1 MKTNTMKVNKT
12 TINLGVMILIL
23 LTAATGAFAQK
34 VKYNFAP
41 GTDFGKYKT
50 YKWVRIDGAQYPNQL
65 IDDQVIRSID
75 SQLALKGLRKV
86 DSGMPD
92 LAVVYQVA
100 LNQEKEWNSYSTGGD
115 MWGWGGWGGW
125 GGYGG
130 GMSSTHGSTST
141 ITVGTLNLDMYDTGT
156 KKQVWRGE
164 ATKTLDPPK
173 DPNKLNK
180 NIDKAMVKLLKNYP
194 PPVKK

>member
-1 MKTNTMKVNKT
+1 MKVNRT
-12 TINLGVMILIL
+12 TIAIMTAIL
-23 LTAATGAFAQK
+23 LTLASGVFAQK

-41 GTDFGKYKT
+41 GTDFSRFKT
-50 YKWVRIDGAQYPNQL
+50 YKWVKIENAQYPNQL
-65 IDDQVIRSID
+65 IDDQIMRSID
-75 SQLALKGLRKV
+75 NQLSLKGLRKV

-100 LNQEKEWNSYSTGGD
+100 LNQEKEWSSYSTGGD
-115 MWGWGGWGGW
+115 MWGWGGWGGC
-125 GGYGG
+125 GSYG

-141 ITVGTLNLDMYDTGT
+141 ITIGTLNLDMYDTSS

-180 NIDKAMVKLLKNYP
+180 NIDKAMVKLLKNFP
-194 PPVKK
+194 PPIKK